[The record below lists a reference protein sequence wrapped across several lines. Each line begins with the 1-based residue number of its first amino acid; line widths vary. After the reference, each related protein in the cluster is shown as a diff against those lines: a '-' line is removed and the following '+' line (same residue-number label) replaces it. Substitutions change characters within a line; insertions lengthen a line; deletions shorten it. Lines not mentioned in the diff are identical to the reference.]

1 MWSSFAA
8 KSTSIPRRV
17 NPRDFRSWRG
27 QGWKLLPVNSIF
39 KLFPSPLWLLL
50 PIHRDCRA
58 SLEFISR
65 EHFIRIFIPVLCLHW
80 YANGGCGEWSAFY
93 LVHYFNRSL
102 LLLLILWIH
111 FSSTRFT
118 TASTLI
124 HYISRSER
132 ILPTMLWPNTMIHPK
147 WLNGRQSNHD
157 MSHCCPHSTLQT
169 TTTMWGRVCA
179 MWELMPVT
187 IINHIT
193 SHHRHYPNGIP
204 VSL

>member
-1 MWSSFAA
+1 MLFSLQQKVPSYPVEWISATSAVGVDRDESFCRLIQF
-8 KSTSIPRRV
+8 SNYFLV
-17 NPRDFRSWRG
+17 
-27 QGWKLLPVNSIF
+27 
-39 KLFPSPLWLLL
+39 LFGYSCPFTE
-50 PIHRDCRA
+50 
-58 SLEFISR
+58 LEFISR
-65 EHFIRIFIPVLCLHW
+65 EHFIRIFIPVLYLHW

-132 ILPTMLWPNTMIHPK
+132 ILPTMLWPDTMIHPK

-187 IINHIT
+187 ILNHIT